1 MEEPKISEVTKIK
14 VLKRDY
20 LNLTGPNSQPVN
32 YPGLHDYL
40 IMYEKSGKQWHYSE
54 KALFRDLFLESST
67 FRAYVLEDEKMA
79 DWISKDPVI
88 KEERSKSSPDEAL
101 IMKETVELAL
111 IYCFTWVDDMD
122 FNMRSIIQWERRVRP
137 EFSSGIFSSLF

>member
-1 MEEPKISEVTKIK
+1 
-14 VLKRDY
+14 
-20 LNLTGPNSQPVN
+20 
-32 YPGLHDYL
+32 
-40 IMYEKSGKQWHYSE
+40 
-54 KALFRDLFLESST
+54 
-67 FRAYVLEDEKMA
+67 MA

-122 FNMRSIIQWERRVRP
+122 FNMKSIIQWKVELDL
-137 EFSSGIFSSLF
+137 SSLSGIFSSLLIVKCIIDILLIYLSI